1 MKIRRDNSLQLTLT
15 ELHVPDSLLD
25 VVVDGVSGVDHESI
39 DELHGL
45 GMLTAELARDDNLR
59 YKIMNATCLCHSSEL
74 FIFQLD
80 ARYRILLVNGARE
93 RTT

>member
-1 MKIRRDNSLQLTLT
+1 MPNG
-15 ELHVPDSLLD
+15 LLD
-25 VVVDGVSGVDHESI
+25 VVIDGVSGGDHESI
-39 DELHGL
+39 DNLHGL
-45 GMLTAELARDDNLR
+45 GMLTAKLARDDNLR

-80 ARYRILLVNGARE
+80 ATYRILLVNGARE

>member
-1 MKIRRDNSLQLTLT
+1 MIIRRGSSLELTLT

-45 GMLTAELARDDNLR
+45 GMLTAELARDDN
-59 YKIMNATCLCHSSEL
+59 SEL

-80 ARYRILLVNGARE
+80 ATYRILLVNGAGE